1 MKRLL
6 IALLALGAA
15 NSITPAMACLGYAPG
30 SCVWV
35 DTTSYGSWSAT
46 PALGAPGG
54 YGGSLTFWGT
64 TSGYATILPSPNAGN
79 VKLTLPAT
87 AGTLAVSPLP
97 LTSLSPEAANTVVAN
112 ASAASASPTAYSM
125 GSCSAGGNAL
135 NWTTS
140 TGFTCASGLAV
151 LATPDQTQAGG
162 ANLTAYSIGSVSGGT
177 TTLDCGKNPVQ
188 YLTNAG
194 AFTLAAP
201 ASDGACIVQ
210 VINGASSGAITLSG
224 FATTPTGTGDTYNT
238 GPTAIFALNVFRING
253 TATAIWKEQQ

>member
-30 SCVWV
+30 SCVSV

-54 YGGSLTFWGT
+54 YAGSLRLWSAKNGST
-64 TSGYATILPSPNAGN
+64 TLFTSQ
-79 VKLTLPAT
+79 T
-87 AGTLAVSPLP
+87 AGDINVDIGAIASFPVALTNLAVQ
-97 LTSLSPEAANTVVAN
+97 AANTVVAN
-112 ASAASASPTAYSM
+112 VTAGTAAPTAYSM

-140 TGFTCASGLAV
+140 LGFTCASGLAV

-162 ANLTAYSIGSVSGGT
+162 ANLTAYSIGSVSSGT

-224 FATTPTGTGDTYNT
+224 FATSPTGTGDTYNT
-238 GPTAIFALNVFRING
+238 GTTAIFALNVFRING